1 MSIKYTCQKCGTC
14 CHDIEGKEL
23 GYIKRIPLYPEEVE
37 RLIIIA
43 KERDITFRVIEDLVF
58 PDVDNKKVY
67 IVTYRILLDNENQC
81 CPFYN
86 YENGCTIHDI
96 KPLACQAYPLALK
109 HIDAFNFQISIDPLC
124 TFVVAEYDII
134 KKADLKKLKDIFE
147 YEFPKAEKFFRKN
160 KKLMLKIRQ
169 LEFENK
175 IKISRQ
181 ISINDYNKALRDWD
195 RVEISV
201 GKERGKNYK

>member
-1 MSIKYTCQKCGTC
+1 MSIKYLCKKCGTC
-14 CHDIEGKEL
+14 CHDIEEKEL

-37 RLIIIA
+37 KLIKIA
-43 KERDITFRVIEDLVF
+43 KERNIEFRVIEDLVF
-58 PDVDNKKVY
+58 PDAENKKVY
-67 IVTYRILLDNENQC
+67 VVTYRILLDNENQC
-81 CPFYN
+81 CTFYDDKI
-86 YENGCTIHDI
+86 GCTIHNI

-109 HIDAFNFQISIDPLC
+109 NVDAFNFQISIDPLC
-124 TFVVAEYDII
+124 NFVVAEYNNL
-134 KKADLKKLKDIFE
+134 KKVNLEKLKDIFE

-169 LEFENK
+169 LEFEKK

-181 ISINDYNKALRDWD
+181 ISITDYNKALKEWD

-201 GKERGKNYK
+201 GKEKS